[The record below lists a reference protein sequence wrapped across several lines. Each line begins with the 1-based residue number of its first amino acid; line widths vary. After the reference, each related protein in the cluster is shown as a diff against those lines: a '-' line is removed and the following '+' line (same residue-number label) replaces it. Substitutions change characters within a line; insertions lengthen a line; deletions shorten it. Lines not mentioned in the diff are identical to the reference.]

1 MQSVEN
7 YATLTFL
14 CGWNRPLMTRSFSFT
29 GLRMVF
35 FCALLS
41 LGSCA
46 SNPDLDL
53 MLHESPQGAVY
64 LERIPDRS
72 FLAAH
77 PIRIDQDTIARVL
90 QGILVKENQGLL
102 QNFLAGQS
110 QAVPAFSEDEVR
122 YLAPLLA
129 EGLTRAAVDQQIGFR
144 LIRTGSSGAPQSE
157 SAGSGASHSPGRLA
171 LMETSKGFIYAY
183 GRSLYVTV
191 VEYHVRSDRT
201 DSITKA
207 NRRQSDHTGLTDR
220 TLSFTPDS
228 ARRPDSYRGKNA
240 TNTTLVIDYES
251 LAALPAHTPAHVLP
265 PTPAKEAPLQQ
276 APSLPP
282 DSGRDAPLRLLQE
295 QMNQKN
301 RELEDLRKELQDI
314 RRQLREPTTAVPA
327 PAR

>member
-1 MQSVEN
+1 MQSIEN
-7 YATLTFL
+7 YATLTLL
-14 CGWNRPLMTRSFSFT
+14 CGWNKPLMTHPFSFT

-46 SNPDLDL
+46 SNPELDL

-77 PIRIDQDTIARVL
+77 PIKIDQDTIARVL

-102 QNFLAGQS
+102 QNFLAGQP
-110 QAVPAFSEDEVR
+110 QAVPAFSEGEVR

-144 LIRTGSSGAPQSE
+144 LDRTGSSGEPQSD
-157 SAGSGASHSPGRLA
+157 STGSGVSHSPGRLA
-171 LMETSKGFIYAY
+171 LMETSRGSMYAY

-191 VEYHVRSDRT
+191 LEYHVRSERT

-207 NRRQSDHTGLTDR
+207 NHRQSDHTGLTNR
-220 TLSFTPDS
+220 TLSFTPES
-228 ARRPDSYRGKNA
+228 AKRPDSYRGKNT

-251 LAALPAHTPAHVLP
+251 LAALPAHALP
-265 PTPAKEAPLQQ
+265 PTLVKEASPQQ
-276 APSLPP
+276 APSLAP
-282 DSGRDAPLRLLQE
+282 DAGRDAPIRLLQE

-314 RRQLREPTTAVPA
+314 RRQMREPATAAPP

>member
-1 MQSVEN
+1 
-7 YATLTFL
+7 
-14 CGWNRPLMTRSFSFT
+14 MTRPFSFT
-29 GLRMVF
+29 CLRMVF

-41 LGSCA
+41 LESCA
-46 SNPDLDL
+46 SNPELDL

-77 PIRIDQDTIARVL
+77 PIKIAQDTIARVL

-144 LIRTGSSGAPQSE
+144 LIRTGSSGTPQSE

-171 LMETSKGFIYAY
+171 LMETSRGSMYAY

-191 VEYHVRSDRT
+191 LEYHVRSERT

-220 TLSFTPDS
+220 TLSFTPES
-228 ARRPDSYRGKNA
+228 ATRPDSYRGKNA
-240 TNTTLVIDYES
+240 TNTTLVIDYLS
-251 LAALPAHTPAHVLP
+251 LAALPTHTPAHVLP
-265 PTPAKEAPLQQ
+265 STLVKEASPQQ
-276 APSLPP
+276 APSLAP
-282 DSGRDAPLRLLQE
+282 DAGRDALLRLLQE

-314 RRQLREPTTAVPA
+314 RRQLREPATAVPA

>member
-1 MQSVEN
+1 
-7 YATLTFL
+7 
-14 CGWNRPLMTRSFSFT
+14 MTRPFSFT
-29 GLRMVF
+29 GLRIVV
-35 FCALLS
+35 FCALLP

-46 SNPDLDL
+46 SNPELDL
-53 MLHESPQGAVY
+53 VLHESPQGAVY
-64 LERIPDRS
+64 LERIPDHS
-72 FLAAH
+72 FQAAH
-77 PIRIDQDTIARVL
+77 PIRIDQDTITRVL

-110 QAVPAFSEDEVR
+110 QAIPAFSENEVR

-144 LIRTGSSGAPQSE
+144 LIRTGSSGAPQSA
-157 SAGSGASHSPGRLA
+157 SAGSGASHSPGRRLA
-171 LMETSKGFIYAY
+171 LMEKSKGFIYAH

-191 VEYHVRSDRT
+191 LEYHVRSDRT

-207 NRRQSDHTGLTDR
+207 NRSQSDHTGLTDR

-251 LAALPAHTPAHVLP
+251 LAALPASMPEQVLSP
-265 PTPAKEAPLQQ
+265 NPDKDTVIRQ
-276 APSLPP
+276 APSVAP
-282 DSGRDAPLRLLQE
+282 DAGKDPSLRLLQE

-314 RRQLREPTTAVPA
+314 RRQMREPASALPA
-327 PAR
+327 PSH

>member
-1 MQSVEN
+1 
-7 YATLTFL
+7 
-14 CGWNRPLMTRSFSFT
+14 MTCPFSFT
-29 GLRMVF
+29 GLRMVV
-35 FCALLS
+35 FCALLP

-46 SNPDLDL
+46 SNPELDL

-72 FLAAH
+72 FQAAH
-77 PIRIDQDTIARVL
+77 PIRIDQDTITRVL

-110 QAVPAFSEDEVR
+110 QAISAFSEDEVR

-144 LIRTGSSGAPQSE
+144 LIRTGSSGAPQLK

-171 LMETSKGFIYAY
+171 LMETSRGSMYAY

-191 VEYHVRSDRT
+191 LEYHVRSERT

-207 NRRQSDHTGLTDR
+207 SRLQSDHTGLTDR
-220 TLSFTPDS
+220 TLSFTPES
-228 ARRPDSYRGKNA
+228 VSRPDSYRGKNA
-240 TNTTLVIDYES
+240 TKTTLVIDYES
-251 LAALPAHTPAHVLP
+251 LSAFPTRTPAHELP
-265 PTPAKEAPLQQ
+265 PPLVNEASPQRS
-276 APSLPP
+276 PSLAP
-282 DSGRDAPLRLLQE
+282 DAGRDAPLRLLQE

-301 RELEDLRKELQDI
+301 RELEDLRRELQDI
-314 RRQLREPTTAVPA
+314 RRQMREPATAVPA
-327 PAR
+327 PVR

>member
-1 MQSVEN
+1 
-7 YATLTFL
+7 
-14 CGWNRPLMTRSFSFT
+14 
-29 GLRMVF
+29 MVF

-41 LGSCA
+41 LESCA
-46 SNPDLDL
+46 SNPELDL

-77 PIRIDQDTIARVL
+77 PIKIAQDTIARVL

-144 LIRTGSSGAPQSE
+144 LIRTGSSGTPQSE

-171 LMETSKGFIYAY
+171 LMETSRGSMYAY

-191 VEYHVRSDRT
+191 LEYHVRSERT

-207 NRRQSDHTGLTDR
+207 NRRQSDHTGLADK
-220 TLSFTPDS
+220 TLAFTPES
-228 ARRPDSYRGKNA
+228 AKRPDNYRGKNT

-251 LAALPAHTPAHVLP
+251 LAALPTPTPTPTHVFAP
-265 PTPAKEAPLQQ
+265 PPAKEAPPQQ
-276 APSLPP
+276 APSLAP
-282 DSGRDAPLRLLQE
+282 DAGRDAPLRLLQE

-314 RRQLREPTTAVPA
+314 RRQLREPATAVPA

>member
-1 MQSVEN
+1 
-7 YATLTFL
+7 
-14 CGWNRPLMTRSFSFT
+14 MTRAFPFI
-29 GLRMVF
+29 GLRMVV

-46 SNPDLDL
+46 SNPELDL

-77 PIRIDQDTIARVL
+77 PIKIDQDTIARVL

-102 QNFLAGQS
+102 QNFLAGQP
-110 QAVPAFSEDEVR
+110 QAVPAFSEDEVH

-144 LIRTGSSGAPQSE
+144 LIRTGSSGRSQSD
-157 SAGSGASHSPGRLA
+157 STGSGASHSPGRLA
-171 LMETSKGFIYAY
+171 MMETSRGSMYAY

-191 VEYHVRSDRT
+191 LEYHLRSEHT

-207 NRRQSDHTGLTDR
+207 NHRQSDHTGLTDR
-220 TLSFTPDS
+220 TVSFTPES
-228 ARRPDSYRGKNA
+228 ATRPDSYRGKNA
-240 TNTTLVIDYES
+240 TNTTLVIDYLS
-251 LAALPAHTPAHVLP
+251 LAAFPAHTPAHVRP
-265 PTPAKEAPLQQ
+265 PTPVKEASPQQ
-276 APSLPP
+276 APPLTP
-282 DSGRDAPLRLLQE
+282 DAERDAPLRLLQE

-301 RELEDLRKELQDI
+301 RELEELRKELQDI
-314 RRQLREPTTAVPA
+314 RRQMREPATAVPA